1 MGVNTMPEIK
11 FYKHEPIPME
21 MHKVKIVQKLNLLP
35 AAERLKKMEAAGYNT
50 FQLHN
55 GDIFMDMLTDSGV
68 NAMSDNM
75 QSAMLRADDAYAGSE
90 TFYRMNDKLTE
101 IFGIKYLLPA
111 HQGRACENILASR
124 FVNPGNC
131 VIMNYHFTT
140 AKAHIT
146 RLGGHVEELV
156 KDEGLVSKS
165 TLPFKG
171 NIDLD
176 KLEACIKKET
186 PENVS
191 YMRLEAGTNLIG
203 GQPISYENMKA
214 ATEITRKY
222 GIINVLDASLLQD
235 NLYFIKIREESMKD
249 KSLAE
254 ITRMIADLFDIVYFS
269 GRKFGFARGGGILV
283 RDEEM
288 FHSMED
294 LVPMFEGFLTYGGMS
309 VKEMEAMVIGFDESL
324 DMDVISQGPQFIK
337 YCVDQLEAYGVPVIT
352 PGGGLGAHL
361 DASEFVSHIP
371 QQEYPAGALVCALYL
386 CGGIRGMERG
396 TLSEER
402 NADGSERFASMEL
415 VRLAFP
421 RRVFTLSQTE
431 YVIDRVKWVYDH
443 RDMIGGL
450 RFVHEPKTLRF
461 FTGRLEA
468 VSDWPE
474 KLIAAYQADFGYDQ

>member
-1 MGVNTMPEIK
+1 MPEIK
-11 FYKHEPIPME
+11 FYKHQPIPME
-21 MHKVKIVQKLNLLP
+21 MHKVKIVQQLNLLP
-35 AAERLKKMEAAGYNT
+35 VDARLEKMQQAGFNT

-90 TFYRMNDKLTE
+90 TFYRMKEKLTE
-101 IFGIKYLLPA
+101 LFGMKYCLPA
-111 HQGRACENILASR
+111 HQGRACENILATR
-124 FVNPGNC
+124 FVKPGNC

-146 RLGGHVEELV
+146 RLGGRVEELV

-165 TLPFKG
+165 SLPFKG
-171 NIDLD
+171 NIDLE
-176 KLEACIKKET
+176 KLESCIKKET
-186 PENVS
+186 PENIPFV
-191 YMRLEAGTNLIG
+191 RLEAGTNLIG

-214 ATEITRKY
+214 ATDICKKY
-222 GIINVLDASLLQD
+222 GILTVLDASLLQD
-235 NLYFIKIREESMKD
+235 NLYFIKIRERSMKD
-249 KSLAE
+249 KTIRE
-254 ITRMIADLFDIVYFS
+254 ITRMIADLFDIIYFS
-269 GRKFGFARGGGILV
+269 ARKFGFARGGAIMI
-283 RDEEM
+283 RDEAL

-294 LVPMFEGFLTYGGMS
+294 LIPMFEGFLTYGGMS
-309 VKEMEAMVIGFDESL
+309 VKEMEAMTVGFEETM
-324 DMDVISQGPQFIK
+324 DMDVISQGPQFIQ
-337 YCVDQLEAYGVPVIT
+337 YCVDQLDQYGVPMIT

-361 DASEFVSHIP
+361 DASQFVSHIP

-415 VRLAFP
+415 VRLALP
-421 RRVFTLSQTE
+421 RRVFTLSQVE

-443 RDMIGGL
+443 REMIGGL

-461 FTGRLEA
+461 FTGILEP

-474 KLIAAYQADFGYDQ
+474 KLAAAYKAEFGEDQ

>member
-1 MGVNTMPEIK
+1 MSEIK
-11 FYKHEPIPME
+11 FYKHEQIPME
-21 MHKVKIVQKLNLLP
+21 MHKVKIVQQLKLLP
-35 AAERLKKMEAAGYNT
+35 LEERLKKINEAGFNT
-50 FQLHN
+50 FKLHN

-75 QSAMLRADDAYAGSE
+75 QSAMFRADDAYAGSE
-90 TFYRMNDKLTE
+90 TFYRMQEKLAE
-101 IFGIKYLLPA
+101 LFGMDYCLPA
-111 HQGRACENILASR
+111 HQGRACENILATR
-124 FVNPGNC
+124 FVKPGNC

-171 NIDLD
+171 NIDLK
-176 KLEACIKKET
+176 KLEECIKKET
-186 PENVS
+186 PENVPFIRIES
-191 YMRLEAGTNLIG
+191 GTNLIG
-203 GQPISYENMKA
+203 GQPISFENMKE
-214 ATEITRKY
+214 ATKIANKY
-222 GIINVLDASLLQD
+222 GILTVLDASLLQD
-235 NLYFIKIREESMKD
+235 NLYFIKTREESIKN
-249 KSLAE
+249 KSIKE

-269 GRKFGFARGGGILV
+269 ARKFGFARGGAILL
-283 RDEEM
+283 RDEDL

-294 LVPMFEGFLTYGGMS
+294 LIPMFEGFLTYGGMS
-309 VKEMEAMVIGFDESL
+309 VKEMEAMTIGFEESM
-324 DMDVISQGPQFIK
+324 DMDVISQGPQFID
-337 YCVDQLEAYGVPVIT
+337 YCVKQLDSYGVPVIT

-361 DASEFVSHIP
+361 DATEICKHIP
-371 QQEYPAGALVCALYL
+371 QDEYPAGALVCALYI

-431 YVIDRVKWVYDH
+431 YVIDRVKWLYDNRH
-443 RDMIGGL
+443 LIGGL

-461 FTGRLEA
+461 FTGILEPT
-468 VSDWPE
+468 SDWPK
-474 KLIAAYQADFGYDQ
+474 KLAEAYRKEFGEN

>member
-1 MGVNTMPEIK
+1 MPEIK
-11 FYKHEPIPME
+11 FYNRPAVPME

-35 AAERLKKMEAAGYNT
+35 ARQRLEKMKEAGFNT
-50 FQLHN
+50 FLLHN

-75 QSAMLRADDAYAGSE
+75 QAAMLRADDAYAGSE

-101 IFGIKYLLPA
+101 IFGMKHLLPA
-111 HQGRACENILASR
+111 HQGRACEHILAQH
-124 FVNPGNC
+124 FVRPGSC
-131 VIMNYHFTT
+131 IIMNYHFTT
-140 AKAHIT
+140 SKAHVT

-156 KDEGLVSKS
+156 RDEGLITKS

-176 KLEACIKKET
+176 KVNACIAREGAD
-186 PENVS
+186 NIA

-214 ATEITRKY
+214 ATEIAKKH
-222 GIINVLDASLLQD
+222 GIPTILDASLLQD
-235 NLYFIKIREESMKD
+235 NLYFIKTREECMKD
-249 KSLAE
+249 KSIRE
-254 ITRMIADLFDIVYFS
+254 ITRMIADLFDIIYFS
-269 GRKFGFARGGGILV
+269 ARKFGFGRGGGIMV
-283 RDEEM
+283 RDEAL
-288 FHSMED
+288 FHEMED
-294 LVPMFEGFLTYGGMS
+294 LITMFEGFLTYGGMS
-309 VKEMEAMVIGFDESL
+309 VKEMEAMIVGFDETM
-324 DMDVISQGPQFIK
+324 DMDVISQGPQFINH
-337 YCVDQLEAYGVPVIT
+337 CVKALDELGVPMVT
-352 PGGGLGAHL
+352 PGGGLGAHI
-361 DASEFVSHIP
+361 DARQVVGHIP
-371 QQEYPAGALVCALYL
+371 SEQYPAGSLVAALYL

-402 NADGSERFASMEL
+402 NPDGSERIASVEM

-431 YVIDRVKWVYDH
+431 YVIDRVKWLYDH
-443 RDMIGGL
+443 RHLIGGL

-461 FTGRLEA
+461 FTGRLEP

-474 KLIAAYQADFGYDQ
+474 KLVAAYTAEFGEDQ

>member
-1 MGVNTMPEIK
+1 MGIK

-21 MHKVKIVQKLNLLP
+21 MHKVKIVQQLKLLP
-35 AAERLKKMEAAGYNT
+35 ADERLKKMQEARFNT

-90 TFYRMNDKLTE
+90 TFYRMQDKLE
-101 IFGIKYLLPA
+101 ELFGMKFCLPA
-111 HQGRACENILASR
+111 HQGRACENILATR
-124 FVNPGNC
+124 FVKPGNC

-165 TLPFKG
+165 NLPFKG
-171 NIDLD
+171 NIDLK
-176 KLEACIKKET
+176 KLEDCIKKET

-191 YMRLEAGTNLIG
+191 FMRLESGTNLIG

-214 ATEITRKY
+214 ATDIAKKHNILT
-222 GIINVLDASLLQD
+222 VLDASLLQD
-235 NLYFIKIREESMKD
+235 NLYFIKKREEKLKD
-249 KSLAE
+249 KSIRE
-254 ITRMIADLFDIVYFS
+254 ITRMIADLFDIIYFS
-269 GRKFGFARGGGILV
+269 ARKFGFARGGAILL
-283 RDEEM
+283 RDEEL

-309 VKEMEAMVIGFDESL
+309 VKEMEAMTVGFDESM
-324 DMDVISQGPQFIK
+324 DMDVISQGPEFID
-337 YCVDQLEAYGVPVIT
+337 YCVKRLDEYGIPVIT

-361 DASEFVSHIP
+361 DAMQICDHIP
-371 QQEYPAGALVCALYL
+371 QEEYPAGALVCALYL

-402 NADGSERFASMEL
+402 NPDGSERFASMEL

-431 YVIDRVKWVYDH
+431 YVIDRVKWLYDNRH
-443 RDMIGGL
+443 LIGGL
-450 RFVHEPKTLRF
+450 KFVHEPKTLRF
-461 FTGRLEA
+461 FTGGLEPT
-468 VSDWPE
+468 SNWPE
-474 KLIAAYQADFGYDQ
+474 KLVEAYKKEFGSDA

>member
-1 MGVNTMPEIK
+1 MPTIK
-11 FYKHEPIPME
+11 FYKHDPIPLE
-21 MHKVKIVQKLNLLP
+21 MHKVKIVQQLQLLP
-35 AAERLKKMEAAGYNT
+35 VDQRLKKMYDAGFNT

-90 TFYRMNDKLTE
+90 TFFRMRDKLEE
-101 IFGIKYLLPA
+101 IFGIPNLLPA
-111 HQGRACENILASR
+111 HQGRACENILATR
-124 FVNPGNC
+124 FVKPGNC
-131 VIMNYHFTT
+131 VIMNYHVTT
-140 AKAHIT
+140 AKAHLT
-146 RLGGHVEELV
+146 RLGGRVEERV
-156 KDEGLVSKS
+156 KAEGLVSKS
-165 TLPFKG
+165 ELPFKG
-171 NIDLD
+171 DIDLEA
-176 KLEACIKKET
+176 LEACIVKET
-186 PENVS
+186 PENVP
-191 YMRLEAGTNLIG
+191 YIRIEAGTNLIG
-203 GQPISYENMKA
+203 GQPISYANMKA
-214 ATEITRKY
+214 ATELAKKY
-222 GIINVLDASLLQD
+222 GILTVLDASLLQD
-235 NLYFIKIREESMKD
+235 NLYFIKVREPGMQD
-249 KSLAE
+249 KSVRE
-254 ITRMIADLFDIVYFS
+254 ITRMIADLFDIIYFS

-283 RDEEM
+283 RDLAL

-309 VKEMEAMVIGFDESL
+309 VKEMEAMIIGFDESM
-324 DMDVISQGPQFIK
+324 DMDVISQGPQFID
-337 YCVDQLEAYGVPVIT
+337 YCVRQLDAYGVPVIT

-361 DASEFVSHIP
+361 DAKQFVSHIP
-371 QQEYPAGALVCALYL
+371 QQEYPSGALVCALYI

-415 VRLAFP
+415 VRLALP

-461 FTGRLEA
+461 FTGILEP

-474 KLIAAYQADFGYDQ
+474 KLAAAYKADFGADQ

>member
-1 MGVNTMPEIK
+1 MSEIK
-11 FYKHEPIPME
+11 FYKHEQIPME
-21 MHKVKIVQKLNLLP
+21 MHKVKIVQQLHLLSTD
-35 AAERLKKMEAAGYNT
+35 ERLKKMQEAGFNT

-75 QSAMLRADDAYAGSE
+75 QAAMMRADDAYAGSE
-90 TFYRMNDKLTE
+90 TFYRMRDKLEE
-101 IFGIKYLLPA
+101 IFGIKYCLPA
-111 HQGRACENILASR
+111 HQGRACENILANR
-124 FVNPGNC
+124 FVTPGKC

-156 KDEGLVSKS
+156 KDEGLVSQS
-165 TLPFKG
+165 DLPFKG
-171 NIDLD
+171 NIDL
-176 KLEACIKKET
+176 KKVEECIKKET
-186 PENVS
+186 PENVAF
-191 YMRLEAGTNLIG
+191 MRIESGTNLIG
-203 GQPISYENMKA
+203 GQPISYENMKE
-214 ATEITRKY
+214 ATELAKKY
-222 GIINVLDASLLQD
+222 GITTVLDASLLQD
-235 NLYFIKIREESMKD
+235 NLYFIKTREESMKD
-249 KSLAE
+249 KTIRE
-254 ITRMIADLFDIVYFS
+254 ITRMIADLFDIIYFS
-269 GRKFGFARGGGILV
+269 ARKFGFARGGAILV

-294 LVPMFEGFLTYGGMS
+294 LIPMFEGFLTYGGMS
-309 VKEMEAMVIGFDESL
+309 VKEMEAMTVGFDESM

-337 YCVDQLEAYGVPVIT
+337 YCVEELDKYGVPVIT

-361 DASEFVSHIP
+361 DAMEICKHIP
-371 QQEYPAGALVCALYL
+371 QEEYPAGALVCALYL

-402 NADGSERFASMEL
+402 EPDGSERFASMEL

-431 YVIDRVKWVYDH
+431 YVIDRVKWLYDH
-443 RDMIGGL
+443 RDLVGGL

-461 FTGRLEA
+461 FTGRLEPT
-468 VSDWPE
+468 SDWPE
-474 KLIAAYQADFGYDQ
+474 KLVKAYKEEFGEN